1 MTAVN
6 WEAVFIMFHKIMFRN
21 DYWLFDEALD
31 PVITILPDTFFSSMC
46 SHDHFADPVRKFALY
61 LISFF
66 FSPQVYDIIVELLI
80 ICVNYYIYI
89 KIGA

>member
-31 PVITILPDTFFSSMC
+31 PVITILPDTFFLQCAVMII
-46 SHDHFADPVRKFALY
+46 L
-61 LISFF
+61 LILSGSLLCILFRSFF
-66 FSPQVYDIIVELLI
+66 HHKFMI
-80 ICVNYYIYI
+80 
-89 KIGA
+89 